1 MGCNATSKEEHPMI
15 YVLVILLCDPSG
27 ECSWQSTKLL
37 FKDKAACMAVGR
49 TQKEKTDC
57 EIAQDF
63 KGRGE

>member
-1 MGCNATSKEEHPMI
+1 MI